1 MKMFKSSCVA
11 LAVIVTGSASALA
24 ADLPSRTVVP
34 VAPIVIPLFTWTGF
48 YAGINA
54 GYGGNT
60 NDNNDRY
67 NPYYGGAYYGDYD
80 DDSSGGGF
88 AGGAQI
94 GYNYQFGQFVAG
106 IEADIQYADLGSSHD
121 RNNEWAYYYYTPT
134 SSGWPYYGTNR
145 GDNSVEWFGTVRARL
160 GFALDR
166 ALIYAT
172 GGFAYGGGGNDNNN
186 NGYYGYYGADAASAA
201 YPWYYGGRGGNDS
214 SVGWV
219 VGGGLEYA
227 FTDSLT
233 AKLEGLYVNLG
244 DNKNDNDPYAYA
256 YAYTYAN
263 SANYPYY
270 YGNNRKNDREFAI
283 ARVGLNYKFSGF

>member
-34 VAPIVIPLFTWTGF
+34 VAPIIIPLFTWTGF
-48 YAGINA
+48 YAGVNA
-54 GYGGNT
+54 GYGGGMNN
-60 NDNNDRY
+60 NDDNDRY
-67 NPYYGGAYYGDYD
+67 DPYTGAYYGN
-80 DDSSGGGF
+80 DDSSDGGF
-88 AGGAQI
+88 VGGAQI

-106 IEADIQYADLGSSHD
+106 IEADIQYADLGSS
-121 RNNEWAYYYYTPT
+121 RNNNESAYYYTQNS
-134 SSGWPYYGTNR
+134 SSGWPYYGSNT
-145 GDNSVEWFGTVRARL
+145 GDGSVEWFGTVRARL

-172 GGFAYGGGGNDNNN
+172 GGFAYGGGGDNNN
-186 NGYYGYYGADAASAA
+186 NDGWYGYYGSDAAANG
-201 YPWYYGGRGGNDS
+201 YPWYNGRRSGNDS
-214 SVGWV
+214 SAGWV

-233 AKLEGLYVNLG
+233 AKIEGLYVNLG
-244 DNKNDNDPYAYA
+244 NDNNNNNYP

-283 ARVGLNYKFSGF
+283 ARAGLNYKFNGF

>member
-11 LAVIVTGSASALA
+11 LTVIAAGSASALA

-48 YAGINA
+48 YAGVNA

-67 NPYYGGAYYGDYD
+67 DPYAGTYGNN
-80 DDSSGGGF
+80 DSSDGGF
-88 AGGAQI
+88 VGGAQI

-106 IEADIQYADLGSSHD
+106 IEADIQYADLGSSRD
-121 RNNEWAYYYYTPT
+121 NNEWSYYYYTQNK
-134 SSGWPYYGTNR
+134 GALPYYGTNS
-145 GDNSVEWFGTVRARL
+145 GGNSVEWFGTVRARL

-186 NGYYGYYGADAASAA
+186 DELYAYYGSNAAANG
-201 YPWYYGGRGGNDS
+201 YPWYYGRKNGNDS
-214 SVGWV
+214 SAGWV

-233 AKLEGLYVNLG
+233 VKLEGLYVNLG
-244 DNKNDNDPYAYA
+244 SDKNNNYDYSYAYA
-256 YAYTYAN
+256 YAN